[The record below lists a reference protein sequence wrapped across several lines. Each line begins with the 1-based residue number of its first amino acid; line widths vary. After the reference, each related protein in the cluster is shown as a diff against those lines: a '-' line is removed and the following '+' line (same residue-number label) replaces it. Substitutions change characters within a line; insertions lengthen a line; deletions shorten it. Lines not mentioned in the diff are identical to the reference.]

1 MSRFYNRRR
10 EIIVSTAANP
20 AQGLP
25 PVSLKEGDMFRK
37 TNAINRLSAG
47 IAAIVIVG
55 SSFTVFGQGPLQK
68 RLDFSI
74 NVPYTL
80 RMGDYLLPAGH
91 YVLHQVLQN
100 DLNLFALHP
109 GDMTHKPVALIRT
122 TRIDYN
128 ATGYPGKTSL
138 LIDTEN
144 NGANYPKLEGWNIPG
159 LDGFEIITVV
169 EKKRGALANVTASVY
184 RDRH

>member
-1 MSRFYNRRR
+1 MS
-10 EIIVSTAANP
+10 
-20 AQGLP
+20 
-25 PVSLKEGDMFRK
+25 KK
-37 TNAINRLSAG
+37 TRVISKLSAG
-47 IAAIVIVG
+47 ILILG
-55 SSFTVFGQGPLQK
+55 MSFTVFAQGPMQK

-91 YVLHQVLQN
+91 YVLHQVLHN

-109 GDMTHKPVALIRT
+109 GDLTRKPVALIRT
-122 TRIDYN
+122 TRIDYY
-128 ATGYPGKTSL
+128 ATGYPAKTSL

-159 LDGFEIITVV
+159 MDGFEIITVV
-169 EKKRGALANVTASVY
+169 ERKKGTLANVTASAY
-184 RDRH
+184 RNRH